1 MKNDQH
7 FDVVLYKEKTALFL
21 AFLTL
26 ISESFLGPYFFLA
39 PSDGCP
45 QVWGNDVQVLFF
57 PVLTSEAM

>member
-7 FDVVLYKEKTALFL
+7 YKEIQRKDLALFL

-39 PSDGCP
+39 PTDGCP

-57 PVLTSEAM
+57 PFLTSEAM